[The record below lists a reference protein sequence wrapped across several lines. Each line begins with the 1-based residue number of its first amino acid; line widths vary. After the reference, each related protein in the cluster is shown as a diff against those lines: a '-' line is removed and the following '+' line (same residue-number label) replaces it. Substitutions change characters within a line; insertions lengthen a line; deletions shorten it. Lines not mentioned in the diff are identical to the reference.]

1 MLESATGLASLI
13 CGGLC
18 VLAVVAVVVI
28 VALGGSA
35 AALLPFG
42 TYLGARFFR
51 QEPQAT
57 ATSYSLDQSR
67 EAGVDHTDSRTPP
80 SQEE

>member
-1 MLESATGLASLI
+1 M
-13 CGGLC
+13 
-18 VLAVVAVVVI
+18 LAVVAVVVI

-42 TYLGARFFR
+42 TYLWARFFR